1 MSSIADKEQIKR
13 DMTAL
18 GVTLLIHI
26 LIAGIFILSHLVFL
40 KDVQEYRGPVLVK
53 LGRAEAPDQETHKQP
68 VIPESTEEQQSIS
81 ETTSKETKEEVK
93 TGDPEDS
100 VRIDDSKSEKAS
112 DIPVSEKE
120 NGDRGDSPVSSEAVS
135 EKSSTSNDKST
146 TEEARELV
154 TVTKGSEEG
163 NAYETTYDASPGI
176 VGRSFGAA
184 IYQYLP
190 VPQFIEKRIFTS
202 LKNDADLENLTADK
216 KRGILSQYYEQ
227 YNEQEYILK
236 GQIQPD
242 FNNRPQIWSI
252 LAEGGYDLKNPEYK
266 EIGLR
271 PLIIT
276 FTVDVGEKATSLSN
290 VQVIRSSGVAKIDE
304 AIIFGFQN
312 AIFSNSSDI
321 PVTGRFTYRFE

>member
-1 MSSIADKEQIKR
+1 
-13 DMTAL
+13 
-18 GVTLLIHI
+18 
-26 LIAGIFILSHLVFL
+26 
-40 KDVQEYRGPVLVK
+40 
-53 LGRAEAPDQETHKQP
+53 
-68 VIPESTEEQQSIS
+68 
-81 ETTSKETKEEVK
+81 
-93 TGDPEDS
+93 
-100 VRIDDSKSEKAS
+100 
-112 DIPVSEKE
+112 
-120 NGDRGDSPVSSEAVS
+120 
-135 EKSSTSNDKST
+135 
-146 TEEARELV
+146 
-154 TVTKGSEEG
+154 
-163 NAYETTYDASPGI
+163 
-176 VGRSFGAA
+176 
-184 IYQYLP
+184 